1 LVRVLLVDDD
11 AALRML
17 LRTTFEVFDIDV
29 YEAEDAADA
38 RRLITGSAPDVV
50 LLDVHLPGMHGLEF

>member
-1 LVRVLLVDDD
+1 MRVLLVDDD

-29 YEAEDAADA
+29 DEAEDAAA
-38 RRLITGSAPDVV
+38 RVA
-50 LLDVHLPGMHGLEF
+50 